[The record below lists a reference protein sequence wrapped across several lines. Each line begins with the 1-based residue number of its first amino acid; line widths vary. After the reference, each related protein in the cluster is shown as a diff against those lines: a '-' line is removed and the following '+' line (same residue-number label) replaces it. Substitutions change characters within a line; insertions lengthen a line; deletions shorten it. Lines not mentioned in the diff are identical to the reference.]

1 MIELQYINMSII
13 MVWTHIFLDIC
24 IANIFSQRIYYLLTL
39 LVLFYKEYN
48 FSFYWNSP
56 YQIAFFCG

>member
-24 IANIFSQRIYYLLTL
+24 IANIFSHCMYYLLTL
-39 LVLFYKEYN
+39 LVLFYKE
-48 FSFYWNSP
+48 
-56 YQIAFFCG
+56 